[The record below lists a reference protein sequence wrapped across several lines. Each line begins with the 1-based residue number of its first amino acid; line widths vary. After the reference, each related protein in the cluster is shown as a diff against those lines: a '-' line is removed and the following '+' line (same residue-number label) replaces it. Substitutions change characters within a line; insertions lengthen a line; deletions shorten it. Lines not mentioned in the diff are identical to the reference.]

1 MTERN
6 SPLLETFRVSSGG
19 ADDGSWIIV
28 GEGDLKGMTLIADKD
43 TGSIV
48 RISARQC
55 SDTDR
60 PSIMP
65 SLEKYSSLQVLD
77 LHGYRHVKCLHD
89 SVGNLTELKR
99 LILTECS
106 LLSTLPLSLGNLH
119 KLIEVSCCVHL
130 LSFGLR
136 IKDVSFTNA

>member
-77 LHGYRHVKCLHD
+77 LHGYRFFL
-89 SVGNLTELKR
+89 
-99 LILTECS
+99 
-106 LLSTLPLSLGNLH
+106 
-119 KLIEVSCCVHL
+119 
-130 LSFGLR
+130 
-136 IKDVSFTNA
+136 